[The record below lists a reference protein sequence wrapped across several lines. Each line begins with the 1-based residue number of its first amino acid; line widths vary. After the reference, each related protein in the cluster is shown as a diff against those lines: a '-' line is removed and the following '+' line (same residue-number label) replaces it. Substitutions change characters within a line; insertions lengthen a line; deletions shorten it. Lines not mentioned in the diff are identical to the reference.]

1 MGNVQLTPKGE
12 FLFIALSV
20 TVQGRGKF
28 KRYARQRL
36 PSIRSFA
43 VRRVAMND
51 HVHHSAAAGYK
62 TAADTYVKG
71 RPDYPPQVTEW
82 LNVTLGLDGHKT
94 VIDLGAGTGKFT
106 GRLVATGAQVIAV
119 EPVPQM
125 LEKLSDA
132 WPQVLAVSGT
142 ATDLPLPD
150 ASVDVV
156 VCAQA
161 FHWFA
166 SAEALTEIARVLRPD
181 GKLGLIWNLR
191 DTQVSWVPKLD
202 AIVNALE
209 GDTPRYYT
217 GAWRQA
223 FPHPA
228 FGALQLQQF
237 HNGHTGSLEDVIFN
251 RVRST
256 SFIAA
261 LPDAQRAKVDEQIRA
276 LIAAEPQ
283 LRGKDVVTVPYETA
297 AFVAVKH
304 G

>member
-1 MGNVQLTPKGE
+1 MKDQ
-12 FLFIALSV
+12 
-20 TVQGRGKF
+20 
-28 KRYARQRL
+28 
-36 PSIRSFA
+36 
-43 VRRVAMND
+43 
-51 HVHHSAAAGYK
+51 VHHSAAAGYK

-82 LNVTLGLDGHKT
+82 LAATLNLDGHKT

-119 EPVPQM
+119 EPVAQM
-125 LEKLSDA
+125 LEKLSEA

-156 VCAQA
+156 LCAQA

-166 SAEALTEIARVLRPD
+166 STEALTEIARVLKPG

-191 DTQVSWVPKLD
+191 DAQVSWVPRLD

-217 GAWRQA
+217 GAWRTA

-228 FGALQLQQF
+228 FGPLQLQQF
-237 HNGHTGSLEDVIFN
+237 HHGHTGSPEDVIVN

-261 LPDAQRAKVDEQIRA
+261 LPEAQRAKVDEQIRA
-276 LIAAEPQ
+276 LIAAEPA
-283 LRGKDVVTVPYETA
+283 LRGRDVITVPYETA
-297 AFVAVKH
+297 AFVAVKL
-304 G
+304 

>member
-1 MGNVQLTPKGE
+1 
-12 FLFIALSV
+12 
-20 TVQGRGKF
+20 
-28 KRYARQRL
+28 
-36 PSIRSFA
+36 
-43 VRRVAMND
+43 MND
-51 HVHHSAAAGYK
+51 QLHHSTGGYK

-71 RPDYPPQVTEW
+71 RPDYPPQVSEW
-82 LNVTLGLDGHKT
+82 LSATLGLDHHKT

-106 GRLVATGAQVIAV
+106 GRLVSTGAQVIAV
-119 EPVPQM
+119 EPLAQM

-132 WPQVLAVSGT
+132 WPQVLAVHGT

-166 SAEALTEIARVLRPD
+166 SDEALTEIARVLKPG

-217 GAWRQA
+217 GEWRKA

-228 FGALQLQQF
+228 FGPLQVQRF
-237 HNGHTGSLEDVIFN
+237 HHGHTGAPEDVIFN

-261 LPDAQRAKVDEQIRA
+261 LPQAHRAKVDEQICR
-276 LIAAEPQ
+276 LIASEPE
-283 LRGKDVVTVPYETA
+283 LRGRDVVTVPYETA
-297 AFVAVKH
+297 AFVAVK
-304 G
+304 GS

>member
-1 MGNVQLTPKGE
+1 MKDQ
-12 FLFIALSV
+12 
-20 TVQGRGKF
+20 
-28 KRYARQRL
+28 
-36 PSIRSFA
+36 
-43 VRRVAMND
+43 
-51 HVHHSAAAGYK
+51 VHHAAASGYK

-71 RPDYPPQVTEW
+71 RPDYPPAVSEW
-82 LNVTLGLDGHKT
+82 LTGTLGLNGHKT

-119 EPVPQM
+119 EPVAQM
-125 LEKLSDA
+125 LEKLSLA

-150 ASVDVV
+150 ASVDAV

-166 SAEALTEIARVLRPD
+166 SREALDEIARVLKPG

-191 DTQVSWVPKLD
+191 DTRIDWVPKLD

-209 GDTPRYYT
+209 GDTPRFYT
-217 GAWRQA
+217 GEWRKA
-223 FPHPA
+223 FPHPG
-228 FGALQLQQF
+228 FGPLQAQHFQ
-237 HNGHTGSLEDVIFN
+237 HGHTGSPEDVIFN

-261 LPDAQRAKVDEQIRA
+261 LSDQQRAKIDEQITQ
-276 LIAAEPQ
+276 LIAGEPH
-283 LRGKDVVTVPYETA
+283 LRGREVVTVPYETA
-297 AFVAVKH
+297 AFVAVKN

>member
-1 MGNVQLTPKGE
+1 
-12 FLFIALSV
+12 
-20 TVQGRGKF
+20 
-28 KRYARQRL
+28 
-36 PSIRSFA
+36 
-43 VRRVAMND
+43 MNELI
-51 HVHHSAAAGYK
+51 HHAAAEGYK
-62 TAADTYVKG
+62 TAVDTYVKG
-71 RPDYPPQVTEW
+71 RPDYPPQVSDW
-82 LNVTLGLDGHKT
+82 LTTTLGLDNRKT

-119 EPVPQM
+119 EPVAQM
-125 LEKLSDA
+125 LEKLSA
-132 WPQVLAVSGT
+132 VFPQVLAVSGT

-156 VCAQA
+156 ICAQA

-166 SAEALTEIARVLRPD
+166 SEAALSEIARVLKPG

-191 DTQVSWVPKLD
+191 DTQVEWVPKLD

-217 GAWRQA
+217 GEWRKA

-228 FGALQLQQF
+228 FGTLQVQRF
-237 HNGHTGSLEDVIFN
+237 HHGHTGSAEDVIFN

-261 LPDAQRAKVDEQIRA
+261 LPDAQREKIDQQIRA
-276 LIAAEPQ
+276 LIASEPQ
-283 LRGKDVVTVPYETA
+283 LRGRDVVTVPYETA
-297 AFVAVKH
+297 AFVAVK
-304 G
+304 GR

>member
-1 MGNVQLTPKGE
+1 MKDQ
-12 FLFIALSV
+12 
-20 TVQGRGKF
+20 
-28 KRYARQRL
+28 
-36 PSIRSFA
+36 
-43 VRRVAMND
+43 
-51 HVHHSAAAGYK
+51 VHHSAANGYK

-71 RPDYPPQVTEW
+71 RPDYPPAVSEW
-82 LNVTLGLDGHKT
+82 LTGTLGLDAHKT

-119 EPVPQM
+119 EPVAQM
-125 LEKLSDA
+125 LEKLSLA

-150 ASVDVV
+150 ASVDAV

-166 SAEALTEIARVLRPD
+166 RTEALDEIARVLKPG

-191 DTQVSWVPKLD
+191 DTRIDWVPRLD

-209 GDTPRYYT
+209 GDTPRFYT
-217 GAWRQA
+217 GEWRKA

-228 FGALQLQQF
+228 FGPLQAQHFQ
-237 HNGHTGSLEDVIFN
+237 HGHTGAPEDVIFN

-261 LPDAQRAKVDEQIRA
+261 LSDQQRAKIDEQIA
-276 LIAAEPQ
+276 ELIAGEPQ
-283 LRGKDVVTVPYETA
+283 LRGREIVTVPYETA
-297 AFVAVKH
+297 AFVAVKN

>member
-1 MGNVQLTPKGE
+1 
-12 FLFIALSV
+12 
-20 TVQGRGKF
+20 
-28 KRYARQRL
+28 
-36 PSIRSFA
+36 
-43 VRRVAMND
+43 MND
-51 HVHHSAAAGYK
+51 HLHHATGGYK

-71 RPDYPPQVTEW
+71 RPDYPPQVSEW
-82 LNVTLGLDGHKT
+82 LSATLGLDHHKT

-119 EPVPQM
+119 EPVAQM
-125 LEKLSDA
+125 LEKLADA
-132 WPQVLAVSGT
+132 WPQVLAVHGT
-142 ATDLPLPD
+142 ATDLPLPN

-166 SAEALTEIARVLRPD
+166 SADALTEIARVLKPG

-191 DTQVSWVPKLD
+191 DTTVSWVPKLD

-217 GAWRQA
+217 GEWRKA

-228 FGALQLQQF
+228 FGPLQLQRF
-237 HNGHTGSLEDVIFN
+237 HNGHTGSPEDVIFN

-261 LPDAQRAKVDEQIRA
+261 LPDAQRARVDEQIRG
-276 LIAAEPQ
+276 LIASEPE
-283 LRGKDVVTVPYETA
+283 LRGREVVTVPYETA
-297 AFVAVKH
+297 AFVAVK
-304 G
+304 GS

>member
-1 MGNVQLTPKGE
+1 MT
-12 FLFIALSV
+12 
-20 TVQGRGKF
+20 
-28 KRYARQRL
+28 
-36 PSIRSFA
+36 
-43 VRRVAMND
+43 D

-82 LNVTLGLDGHKT
+82 LNVTLGLDRHKT

-119 EPVPQM
+119 EPVAQM

-132 WPQVLAVSGT
+132 WPDVLAVSGT

-156 VCAQA
+156 ICAQA

-166 SAEALTEIARVLRPD
+166 SAEALSEIARVLKP
-181 GKLGLIWNLR
+181 GGQLGLIWNLR

-217 GAWRQA
+217 GAWREA

-228 FGALQLQQF
+228 FAPLQVERF
-237 HNGHTGSLEDVIFN
+237 HHGHTGSPEDVILN

-261 LPDAQRAKVDEQIRA
+261 LPEAQRAKVDEQIRA
-276 LIAAEPQ
+276 LIAAEPE
-283 LRGKDVVTVPYETA
+283 LRGRDVVTVPYETA
-297 AFVAVKH
+297 AFVAVKKA
-304 G
+304 

>member
-1 MGNVQLTPKGE
+1 MKDQ
-12 FLFIALSV
+12 
-20 TVQGRGKF
+20 
-28 KRYARQRL
+28 
-36 PSIRSFA
+36 
-43 VRRVAMND
+43 
-51 HVHHSAAAGYK
+51 VHHAAASGYK

-71 RPDYPPQVTEW
+71 RPDYPPAVSDW
-82 LNVTLGLDGHKT
+82 LTGTLGLDGHKT

-106 GRLVATGAQVIAV
+106 GRLVTTGAQVIAV
-119 EPVPQM
+119 EPVAQM
-125 LEKLSDA
+125 LEKLSLA

-150 ASVDVV
+150 ASVDAV

-166 SAEALTEIARVLRPD
+166 SREALDEIARVLKPG

-191 DTQVSWVPKLD
+191 DTRIDWVPKLD

-209 GDTPRYYT
+209 GDTPRFYT
-217 GAWRQA
+217 GEWRKA
-223 FPHPA
+223 FPHPG
-228 FGALQLQQF
+228 FGPLQAQHFQ
-237 HNGHTGSLEDVIFN
+237 HGHTGSPEDVIFN

-261 LPDAQRAKVDEQIRA
+261 LSDQQRAKIDEQITQ
-276 LIAAEPQ
+276 LIAGEPQ
-283 LRGKDVVTVPYETA
+283 LRGREVVTVPYETA
-297 AFVAVKH
+297 AFVAVKN

>member
-1 MGNVQLTPKGE
+1 MKDQ
-12 FLFIALSV
+12 
-20 TVQGRGKF
+20 
-28 KRYARQRL
+28 
-36 PSIRSFA
+36 
-43 VRRVAMND
+43 
-51 HVHHSAAAGYK
+51 VHHAAASGYK

-71 RPDYPPQVTEW
+71 RPDYPPAVSDW
-82 LNVTLGLDGHKT
+82 LTGTLGLDGHKT

-106 GRLVATGAQVIAV
+106 GRLVTTGAQVIAV
-119 EPVPQM
+119 EPVAQM
-125 LEKLSDA
+125 LEKLSLA

-150 ASVDVV
+150 ASVDAV

-166 SAEALTEIARVLRPD
+166 STEALDEIARVLKPG

-191 DTQVSWVPKLD
+191 DTRIDWVPKLD

-209 GDTPRYYT
+209 GDTPRFYT
-217 GAWRQA
+217 GEWRKA
-223 FPHPA
+223 FPHPG
-228 FGALQLQQF
+228 FGPLQAQHFQ
-237 HNGHTGSLEDVIFN
+237 HGHTGSPEDVIFN

-261 LPDAQRAKVDEQIRA
+261 LSDQQRAKIDEQIA
-276 LIAAEPQ
+276 QLIAGEPQ
-283 LRGKDVVTVPYETA
+283 LRGREVVTVPYETA
-297 AFVAVKH
+297 AFVAVKN

>member
-1 MGNVQLTPKGE
+1 
-12 FLFIALSV
+12 
-20 TVQGRGKF
+20 
-28 KRYARQRL
+28 
-36 PSIRSFA
+36 
-43 VRRVAMND
+43 MND
-51 HVHHSAAAGYK
+51 QLHHATVGYK

-71 RPDYPPQVTEW
+71 RPDYPPQVSEW
-82 LNVTLGLDGHKT
+82 LSATLGLDHHNT

-119 EPVPQM
+119 EPVAQM

-132 WPQVLAVSGT
+132 WPQVLAVQGT

-166 SAEALTEIARVLRPD
+166 SADALTEIARVLKPG

-191 DTQVSWVPKLD
+191 DTTVSWVPKLD
-202 AIVNALE
+202 AIVNSLE

-217 GAWRQA
+217 GEWRKA

-228 FGALQLQQF
+228 FGPLQVQRF
-237 HNGHTGSLEDVIFN
+237 HNGHTGSPEDVIFN

-261 LPDAQRAKVDEQIRA
+261 LPDAQRARVDEQIRG
-276 LIAAEPQ
+276 LIASEPE
-283 LRGKDVVTVPYETA
+283 LRGREVVTVPYETA
-297 AFVAVKH
+297 AFVAVK
-304 G
+304 GS

>member
-1 MGNVQLTPKGE
+1 
-12 FLFIALSV
+12 
-20 TVQGRGKF
+20 
-28 KRYARQRL
+28 
-36 PSIRSFA
+36 
-43 VRRVAMND
+43 MND
-51 HVHHSAAAGYK
+51 QVHHSAAAGYK
-62 TAADTYVKG
+62 TAAETYVKG
-71 RPDYPPQVTEW
+71 RPDYPPQVSQW
-82 LNVTLGLDGHKT
+82 LSETLGLDRYQT

-119 EPVPQM
+119 EPVAQM
-125 LEKLSDA
+125 LEKLSED

-150 ASVDVV
+150 ACVDVV

-166 SAEALTEIARVLRPD
+166 SAEALTEIARVLKPG

-217 GAWRQA
+217 GAWRKA
-223 FPHPA
+223 FPHPV

-237 HNGHTGSLEDVIFN
+237 HHGHTGSPEDVIVN

-261 LPDAQRAKVDEQIRA
+261 LPDAQRAKVDEQVRA
-276 LIAAEPQ
+276 LIASEPQ
-283 LRGKDVVTVPYETA
+283 LRNKDVVTVPYETA
-297 AFVAVKH
+297 AFVAVKQK
-304 G
+304 

>member
-1 MGNVQLTPKGE
+1 
-12 FLFIALSV
+12 LSG
-20 TVQGRGKF
+20 TIQGKLNFAG
-28 KRYARQRL
+28 YARWR
-36 PSIRSFA
+36 PSSLWSS
-43 VRRVAMND
+43 AMKD
-51 HVHHSAAAGYK
+51 SLHHSAAAGYR

-71 RPDYPPQVTEW
+71 RPEYPPPVSEW
-82 LNVTLGLDGHKT
+82 LATTLGLDHHKT

-106 GRLVATGAQVIAV
+106 ARLVATGAQVIAV

-125 LEKLSDA
+125 LARLAEQ
-132 WPQVLAVSGT
+132 WPAVLAVSGT
-142 ATDLPLPD
+142 ASDLPLPD
-150 ASVDVV
+150 ASVDAV

-166 SAEALTEIARVLRPD
+166 TRESLDEIARVLKPG

-191 DTQVSWVPKLD
+191 DTTVSWVPKLD
-202 AIVNALE
+202 AIVNALQ

-228 FGALQLQQF
+228 FGPLQAQHF
-237 HNGHTGSLEDVIFN
+237 HHGHSGSAEDVIFN

-261 LPDAQRAKVDEQIRA
+261 LPDAQRALVDEQIRQ
-276 LIAAEPQ
+276 LIASEPD
-283 LRGKDVVTVPYETA
+283 LRDRDVVTVPYETA
-297 AFVAVKH
+297 AFVAVKNS
-304 G
+304 